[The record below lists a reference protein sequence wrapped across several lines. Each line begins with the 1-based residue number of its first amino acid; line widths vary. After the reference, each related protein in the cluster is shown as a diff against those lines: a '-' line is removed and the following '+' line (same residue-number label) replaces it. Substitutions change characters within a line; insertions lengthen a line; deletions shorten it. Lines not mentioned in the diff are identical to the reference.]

1 MSFDNKV
8 LIVFQSTH
16 HVLKSEEYLKNHGI
30 QFKTRFAPR
39 EISSECG
46 LVLMIDAEDCAK
58 SGNIIMQEAQ
68 INVIKF
74 YRNIEG
80 RWVPIEEE
88 KI

>member
-16 HVLKSEEYLKNHGI
+16 HVLKSEEFLRKHAI

-46 LVLMIDAEDCAK
+46 LVLMINLEDC
-58 SGNIIMQEAQ
+58 SQCRNIISREAQ
-68 INVIKF
+68 IEPIRF
-74 YRNIEG
+74 FRNFEG
-80 RWVPIEEE
+80 AWIPFG
-88 KI
+88 